1 MEHPMQTKTEIES
14 FVSSWVAQNVRRLSG
29 PANLPSEVDRLAARL
44 TGDARAQGISGGDLN
59 RAVGDIDDYLTEQ
72 HQRLAEAAG

>member
-1 MEHPMQTKTEIES
+1 MQTKAEIES
-14 FVSSWVAQNVRRLSG
+14 FVSSWVAENVRPFSG
-29 PANLPSEVDRLAARL
+29 PTSLLSEVDRLAARM
-44 TGDARAQGISGGDLN
+44 TGDAREQGISGSELN